1 MEPYLLSKTKRRL
14 KISGR
19 YVETSAGHPIEVATK
34 TQKPETKTLK
44 KVIFSIKKLN
54 ISIEKVI
61 IFIEKPDISIEKTN
75 IFIKKLNIS
84 IEKAN
89 IFIKKLNIS
98 IEKIIFLTKKRQK
111 NGKYGDPIFEKY
123 LLICR
128 LKTIRFGDSQK
139 KA

>member
-1 MEPYLLSKTKRRL
+1 MRHCRQE
-14 KISGR
+14 
-19 YVETSAGHPIEVATK
+19 HN
-34 TQKPETKTLK
+34 KTLK
-44 KVIFSIKKLN
+44 NVAKTIEKPNIFIKKLIISIEKLN
-54 ISIEKVI
+54 ISIEK
-61 IFIEKPDISIEKTN
+61 T
-75 IFIKKLNIS
+75 NIS